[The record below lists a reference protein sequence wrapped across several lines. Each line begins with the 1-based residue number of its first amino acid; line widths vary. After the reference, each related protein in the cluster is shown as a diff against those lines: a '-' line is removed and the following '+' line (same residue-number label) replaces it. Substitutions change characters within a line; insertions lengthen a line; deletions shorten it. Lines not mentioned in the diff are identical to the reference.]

1 MRVDING
8 SEKCKRCIYSMWLAL
23 PKAGYWA
30 ACDYLGQTG
39 KRRPCE
45 AGDDCTVFVRRPK
58 EKE

>member
-1 MRVDING
+1 MRADING
-8 SEKCKRCIYSMWLAL
+8 SGKCKRCIYSMWLAL

-45 AGDDCTVFVRRPK
+45 AGDSCTEFVRRIKNK
-58 EKE
+58 E